1 MRVMM
6 TIATVNPVEMRTLL
20 LLLDVSFSGVR
31 GDVDSRRV
39 VVVANNGES
48 VAMTVV
54 DSAAVE
60 SIELDLSVASLA
72 LVVPAMLSVANNTF
86 EVAIAVAVVVVEP
99 EVVVE
104 VEVAV
109 EVVEVVVVL
118 IEVVVVVVVEV
129 VDVRS
134 VVVVVVVV
142 GSSVEVVVSSQQVN
156 VSPHENRAQQSV
168 QTHFTV

>member
-1 MRVMM
+1 M

-118 IEVVVVVVVEV
+118 IEVVVVVVVVEV